1 MESKYASNKYQVFD
15 SLRCSLESEKL
26 IEASAGTG
34 KTYNIQNLY
43 ARLVLEKKLDISS
56 ILVVTFTEA
65 ATKELKDRIRNI
77 LTDIKTFMEGKK
89 KYDSRIVAIAGDKSS
104 FHGKIGILNKAI
116 NNFDNASIFTIHGFC
131 KKILS
136 ENAFK
141 CSLPFNFK
149 LETDTKSLINEI
161 LTDYFRKNYY
171 AGDGVLLSI
180 LNSSKFGLNDLL
192 SFINKVVN
200 NDDNVQIKAPELE
213 GLDEFIVQLKQLSA
227 LCNSDISQKFHS
239 FVCKMISEDVFK
251 VSYQKTFESDWE
263 IFTSTSELSGKNYFS
278 MYEKCHKFTKP
289 SIFTN
294 CYVKKRNFCENSFPD
309 ELSEF
314 TYLCEEISKFPL
326 ENVLNNR
333 LKIECKNYFLEK
345 YKRYKTSLN
354 FLTFNDLVAKTEKF
368 LTENKDFLIKI
379 QSEYNAALIDEFQ
392 DTDTLQYSIFKKI
405 FTGVAK
411 TVFLVGDPK
420 QAIYGF
426 RGGDI
431 YMYRQVKRELIKYS
445 EKNDLTQIFTLPTN
459 FRSSPE
465 IIESVNS
472 IFNRNNSFVDKEIN
486 FHNAKS
492 ISKDEK
498 LLLGENN
505 YNEKPIKLIY
515 LSEPH
520 TSDSMWKDV
529 AKEILIEVLNIL
541 KNETA
546 FIIANGVKRRVIPG
560 DLAILITDNKD
571 ANSIK
576 NLFLKH
582 GIPAVTRSQESVFDT
597 TEAESMKI
605 IFSAI
610 LSNSNICLIKA
621 ALTTTLF
628 SYTASDIFNFSHE
641 SESEDEIT
649 DIIEFFKFL
658 YHVWKEN
665 SFIEMFTLLISHK
678 NYKHNLLK
686 STGGIRSYTNIM
698 HISELMHSVELK
710 KNTNPSSLFRWFCK
724 QIDAE
729 TRDSDNSFELRLET
743 DNDAVQ
749 IMTIH
754 KSKGLEFPIVFCPT
768 IWKCKSKSKNIS
780 YVKFHNEKNEIIYDI
795 SPDDEKIGLHEDD
808 ELAEKMRLFY
818 VAVTRAKYRCYLYW
832 GKFTENSKMWT
843 SPLDYIFAGDEKL
856 YTEKFGNIT
865 KLLEKISKE
874 KGKIDYIPDF
884 GDFIELV
891 KKSQSDEKI
900 DIKYSYNDEKTEPN
914 SVRSFDS
921 ALLETNWSI
930 TSFSSI
936 LSHQNHPI
944 SFKNLEN
951 IEKDYDELDSQ
962 INEELSEN
970 HQNTIFNFP
979 GGPNT
984 GTCWH
989 EIFEQIDFQND
1000 IEIISKVVKE
1010 KLLNYG
1016 LLKDVDEAEQN
1027 SRLQLAISMVNNV
1040 INHKFNEVDQFSL
1053 NLIPRK
1059 DRLNE
1064 MEFHFSLNIS
1074 NIHLFAK
1081 AINEYA
1087 ESIGITKFPI
1097 SELKSISS
1105 GFMCGFIDL
1114 VFRYNSRYYIVDWKS
1129 NKING
1134 TNSDFTPNGMLS
1146 EIGKNFYHAQYLI
1159 YCIALT
1165 KFLKLHIKNFNY
1177 DKDFGG
1183 VYYIF
1188 LRGVNEN
1195 GNGVFYEKPSKE
1207 LISQLENSLNINSK
1221 KFSQSQEK

>member
-1 MESKYASNKYQVFD
+1 
-15 SLRCSLESEKL
+15 
-26 IEASAGTG
+26 
-34 KTYNIQNLY
+34 
-43 ARLVLEKKLDISS
+43 
-56 ILVVTFTEA
+56 
-65 ATKELKDRIRNI
+65 
-77 LTDIKTFMEGKK
+77 
-89 KYDSRIVAIAGDKSS
+89 
-104 FHGKIGILNKAI
+104 
-116 NNFDNASIFTIHGFC
+116 
-131 KKILS
+131 
-136 ENAFK
+136 
-141 CSLPFNFK
+141 
-149 LETDTKSLINEI
+149 
-161 LTDYFRKNYY
+161 
-171 AGDGVLLSI
+171 
-180 LNSSKFGLNDLL
+180 
-192 SFINKVVN
+192 
-200 NDDNVQIKAPELE
+200 
-213 GLDEFIVQLKQLSA
+213 
-227 LCNSDISQKFHS
+227 
-239 FVCKMISEDVFK
+239 
-251 VSYQKTFESDWE
+251 
-263 IFTSTSELSGKNYFS
+263 
-278 MYEKCHKFTKP
+278 
-289 SIFTN
+289 
-294 CYVKKRNFCENSFPD
+294 
-309 ELSEF
+309 
-314 TYLCEEISKFPL
+314 
-326 ENVLNNR
+326 
-333 LKIECKNYFLEK
+333 
-345 YKRYKTSLN
+345 
-354 FLTFNDLVAKTEKF
+354 
-368 LTENKDFLIKI
+368 
-379 QSEYNAALIDEFQ
+379 
-392 DTDTLQYSIFKKI
+392 
-405 FTGVAK
+405 
-411 TVFLVGDPK
+411 
-420 QAIYGF
+420 
-426 RGGDI
+426 
-431 YMYRQVKRELIKYS
+431 
-445 EKNDLTQIFTLPTN
+445 
-459 FRSSPE
+459 
-465 IIESVNS
+465 
-472 IFNRNNSFVDKEIN
+472 
-486 FHNAKS
+486 
-492 ISKDEK
+492 
-498 LLLGENN
+498 
-505 YNEKPIKLIY
+505 
-515 LSEPH
+515 
-520 TSDSMWKDV
+520 
-529 AKEILIEVLNIL
+529 
-541 KNETA
+541 
-546 FIIANGVKRRVIPG
+546 
-560 DLAILITDNKD
+560 
-571 ANSIK
+571 
-576 NLFLKH
+576 
-582 GIPAVTRSQESVFDT
+582 
-597 TEAESMKI
+597 
-605 IFSAI
+605 
-610 LSNSNICLIKA
+610 
-621 ALTTTLF
+621 
-628 SYTASDIFNFSHE
+628 
-641 SESEDEIT
+641 
-649 DIIEFFKFL
+649 
-658 YHVWKEN
+658 
-665 SFIEMFTLLISHK
+665 
-678 NYKHNLLK
+678 
-686 STGGIRSYTNIM
+686 
-698 HISELMHSVELK
+698 
-710 KNTNPSSLFRWFCK
+710 
-724 QIDAE
+724 
-729 TRDSDNSFELRLET
+729 
-743 DNDAVQ
+743 
-749 IMTIH
+749 
-754 KSKGLEFPIVFCPT
+754 
-768 IWKCKSKSKNIS
+768 
-780 YVKFHNEKNEIIYDI
+780 
-795 SPDDEKIGLHEDD
+795 
-808 ELAEKMRLFY
+808 
-818 VAVTRAKYRCYLYW
+818 
-832 GKFTENSKMWT
+832 MWT